1 MAKRILITGHRG
13 YIGSVMVPH
22 FLKAGYEVH
31 GADTGFFERCVL
43 GPGGEEIAG
52 HSVDLRDGLTARDLE
67 GVDAVIHLA
76 ALSNDPIGNLNE
88 RWTREIN
95 GGATVRLALL
105 AREAGVAR
113 FLFSSSCIMYGA
125 SGGGTSEVD
134 ENAPLDPRTQY
145 ARSKV
150 DAENALRPLASAS
163 FSPVYLRNGT
173 IYGLS
178 PRMRFDTVLNSLAG
192 SAVAMGEV
200 RVFSDGKPWRPVV
213 HVDDVCAAFQSALEA
228 PREAIHNEAFNVGAA
243 MVNVQIGALA
253 HHVAEVTGADLELLA
268 QPDADQRT
276 YRTSFAK
283 IARHLPDFR
292 LQWSPRAGAERLVRE
307 FRALGLSRGQFDDTR
322 FTRLRWLR
330 KLLEEGALGE
340 DLRWRRQPQAAG
352 HATESE
358 LREVTA

>member
-13 YIGSVMVPH
+13 YIGSVMVPY
-22 FLKAGYEVH
+22 FLRAGYEVH
-31 GADTGFFERCVL
+31 GADTGFFARCLL
-43 GPGGEEIAG
+43 GPGGEEIEG
-52 HSVDLRDGLTARDLE
+52 HGVDLRDGLTARDLE

-95 GGATVRLALL
+95 GEASARLAIM
-105 AREAGVAR
+105 AREAGVSR

-125 SGGGTSEVD
+125 SGGGTTEVD

-163 FSPVYLRNGT
+163 FSPVYMRNGT

-178 PRMRFDTVLNSLAG
+178 ARMRFDTVLNSLAG
-192 SAVAMGEV
+192 SAVALGEV

-213 HVDDVCAAFQSALEA
+213 HVDDVCAAFHAALEA

-253 HHVAEVTGADLELLA
+253 RHVAEASGAGLELLA

-283 IARHLPDFR
+283 IGRHLPGFQPR
-292 LQWSPRAGAERLVRE
+292 WSPQAGAARLIGE
-307 FRALGLSRGQFDDTR
+307 FRSAGLTRAAYEDAR
-322 FTRLRWLR
+322 FTRLRWL
-330 KLLEEGALGE
+330 KQLLSQGLLGE
-340 DLRWRRQPQAAG
+340 DLRWSQWPQAPG
-352 HATESE
+352 SATERE

>member
-13 YIGSVMVPH
+13 YIGSVMVPY

-52 HSVDLRDGLTARDLE
+52 HCVDLRDGLTARELE
-67 GVDAVIHLA
+67 GIDAVIHLA

-95 GGATVRLALL
+95 GDAAVRLALMGR
-105 AREAGVAR
+105 AAGVQR

-125 SGGGTSEVD
+125 AGGGETEVD
-134 ENAPLDPRTQY
+134 ESSPLDPRTQY

-150 DAENALRPLASAS
+150 DAENALRPLAAAS
-163 FSPVYLRNGT
+163 FSPVYMRNGT

-192 SAVAMGEV
+192 SAVARGSV
-200 RVFSDGKPWRPVV
+200 CVFSDGKPWRPVV
-213 HVDDVCAAFQSALEA
+213 HVDDVCAAFHAALEA
-228 PREAIHNEAFNVGAA
+228 PREAVHNEAFNVGAA
-243 MVNVQIGALA
+243 EVNVQIGTLA
-253 HHVAEVTGADLELLA
+253 RHVAEASGASLELLA
-268 QPDADQRT
+268 QADADQRS

-307 FRALGLSRGQFDDTR
+307 FRALGLSGGQFDDAR

-340 DLRWRRQPQAAG
+340 DLRWQVSGQAAACG
-352 HATESE
+352 VKAEAE
-358 LREVTA
+358 EVTA

>member
-13 YIGSVMVPH
+13 YIGSVMVPY
-22 FLKAGYEVH
+22 FLRAGYEVH
-31 GADTGFFERCVL
+31 GADTGFFARCLL
-43 GPGGEEIAG
+43 GPGGEEIEG
-52 HSVDLRDGLTARDLE
+52 HGVDLRDGLTARDLE

-95 GGATVRLALL
+95 GDATVRLAKL
-105 AREAGVAR
+105 AREAGVGR

-125 SGGGTSEVD
+125 AGGGQAELD
-134 ENAPLDPRTQY
+134 ETAPLDPRTQY

-150 DAENALRPLASAS
+150 EAESALRPLAAAG
-163 FSPVYLRNGT
+163 FSPVYMRNGT

-192 SAVAMGEV
+192 SAVARGSV

-213 HVDDVCAAFQSALEA
+213 HVDDVCAAFHAALEA
-228 PREAIHNEAFNVGAA
+228 PREAVHNEAFNVGAPE
-243 MVNVQIGALA
+243 VNVQIGALA
-253 HHVAEVTGADLELLA
+253 RGVAEASGAGLELLA
-268 QPDADQRT
+268 QADADQRT

-283 IARHLPDFR
+283 IARHLPGFR
-292 LQWSPRAGAERLVRE
+292 LQWNPLAGAGRLVRE
-307 FRALGLSRGQFDDTR
+307 FRALGLTENQFDDAR

-340 DLRWRRQPQAAG
+340 DLRWKADGRAPL
-352 HATESE
+352 ATRPAEAE
-358 LREVTA
+358 EVMA